1 MKYFKLLFVLLL
13 TIAPAI
19 GHTQTKVAMLI
30 SGYGNQNEGK
40 ISYDLEELAQSYLV
54 LTNNGVKVDIVSPEG
69 GAVPVHNK
77 KDDLAYIQDFKSKA
91 LVQLQNTLSATDAR
105 KQDYQALMIIGGDGA
120 MFDLPFDQNTQHL
133 IQSFTETN
141 QPIAAVCHGPA
152 ALVNIKTN
160 KGEYYLAD
168 KTINSF
174 TDKEEHAFSSELLDK
189 FPFMLQNT
197 IEQRGA
203 KFVSNSPML
212 PFVAQDGNLITAQNP
227 MSVAKAAEALLLS
240 LGITPKTRPL
250 FKDEATMLLVSQ
262 AKSSGA
268 FLIDLALAQ
277 TPKLYDL
284 NYLALYGFYAYK
296 LADTPAEKFVEL
308 QIMEVVGQHFS
319 HPKYSE
325 ALIRA
330 LLEQGKIDK
339 AKSEKQKFLEQFP
352 DNQLPEDINAI

>member
-1 MKYFKLLFVLLL
+1 MKYFKFLLVLTL
-13 TIAPAI
+13 TITPFI

-54 LTNNGVKVDIVSPEG
+54 LTNNGVNVDIISPLG
-69 GAVPVHNK
+69 GVVPVHNK

-91 LVQLQNTLSATDAR
+91 LVKLQNTLSVTEAGQ
-105 KQDYQALMIIGGDGA
+105 QDYQALMIIGGDGA
-120 MFDLPFDQNTQHL
+120 MFDLPFDQNTQNF
-133 IQSFTETN
+133 IRSFTEIN

-152 ALVNIKTN
+152 ALVNIKKN
-160 KGEYYLAD
+160 NGDYYLAG

-240 LGITPKTRPL
+240 LGITPTARPL

-277 TPKLYDL
+277 SPEMYDL

-296 LADTPAEKFVEL
+296 LADSPTEKFVEL

-330 LLEQGKIDK
+330 FMEQGLLNK
-339 AKSEKQKFLEQFP
+339 AKLEKQHFIKQYP
-352 DNQLPEDINAI
+352 DAKLPEDIKAI